1 MSAPELLPCP
11 FCGESLIQTG
21 SSEGYTHNRRVKHAK
36 ECFVSWIAVRPTNYV
51 DWNTRAAP
59 LTAMT
64 AERDALATAGR
75 AAYLRLLEL
84 ARQDMLNKSE
94 TEDMEKLGSALRV
107 ISGKETA

>member
-1 MSAPELLPCP
+1 MSDTPERIH
-11 FCGESLIQTG
+11 F
-21 SSEGYTHNRRVKHAK
+21 NRSC
-36 ECFVSWIAVRPTNYV
+36 EFPYVS
-51 DWNTRAAP
+51 TRAQSGLIEYVLAD
-59 LTAMT
+59 LHTAMT

-94 TEDMEKLGSALRV
+94 TEDMEKLGAALRV